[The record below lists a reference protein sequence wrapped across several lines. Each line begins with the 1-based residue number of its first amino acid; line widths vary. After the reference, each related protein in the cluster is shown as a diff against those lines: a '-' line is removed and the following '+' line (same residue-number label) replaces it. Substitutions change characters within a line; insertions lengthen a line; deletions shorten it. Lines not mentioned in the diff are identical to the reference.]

1 MEDFNLKEALAGKP
15 FRLKNGFDGVI
26 KYSLEKNLIY
36 KGKVKPFPYIGYIID
51 NQGYLMTASSAWDE
65 DGNSELSD
73 DYNALKMLEEPIQ
86 ERLLRPFNVNEAL
99 KGKFV
104 KLRNQQKALI
114 YINILEQFK
123 NIIDGNK
130 TYPLRGAIFYSN
142 DEVEHI
148 NKSWTLEGNFV
159 KNDTNEYDIVCM
171 WE

>member
-86 ERLLRPFNVNEAL
+86 ERLLRPFNVDEAL
-99 KGKFV
+99 EGKFV
-104 KLRNQQKALI
+104 KLRNHQKALI
-114 YINILEQFK
+114 HTNIYKQFK
-123 NIIDGNK
+123 DIDIDK
-130 TYPLRGAIFYSN
+130 TYPLKGVIFYSN
-142 DEVEHI
+142 GEVEHI
-148 NKSWTLEGNFV
+148 NECWTLEGNYV
-159 KNDTNEYDIVCM
+159 ENDNDEYDIVCM